1 MMKTSFVKGPT
12 SPLLWNKTLGSLIT
26 SQAKQYGS
34 KDAVVVPWQNVRLSY
49 NDLEEASRKVAL
61 ALLSADLRH
70 GDTVGI
76 VAGNRAEYIEILL
89 GTARVGVISV
99 VLNNTY
105 TPTELKAAV
114 RQAGQRLRLRMI
126 VIFAELG

>member
-1 MMKTSFVKGPT
+1 M
-12 SPLLWNKTLGSLIT
+12 
-26 SQAKQYGS
+26 
-34 KDAVVVPWQNVRLSY
+34 PWQKIRLSY

-61 ALLSADLRH
+61 ALLSAGLGH

-76 VAGNRAEYIEILL
+76 VAGNRSEYIEILL

-114 RQAGQRLRLRMI
+114 KQAGQIYRKKI
-126 VIFAELG
+126 HVILADIN